1 MKLFTYWRSSSAYR
15 VRIALGLKGLAY
27 ESAFVHMTRAGGE
40 QHSPDFR
47 GKNPRSQIPVL
58 EVPGEAGQSPAF
70 LSQSLAIIE
79 YLEERF
85 PAPPLLP
92 KDLLARARVRELAE
106 VINSGTQPFHNL
118 TTINCLSELAP
129 TLDKQRWFEKFMTD
143 GLRVLEA
150 RAQELAGRFLVG
162 DEVSIADVLLVP
174 QLYATRRFGVS
185 VEPYPTLL
193 RIEAE
198 CQALAGFAAAHPDRQ
213 ADRE

>member
-1 MKLFTYWRSSSAYR
+1 MRLFTYWRSSSAYR
-15 VRIALGLKGLAY
+15 VRIALGMKGLAY
-27 ESAFVHMTRAGGE
+27 EPVSVHMLRAGGE
-40 QHSPDFR
+40 QHFPDFR
-47 GKNPRSQIPVL
+47 SKNPRGQIPVL
-58 EVPGEAGQSPAF
+58 ELPGEAGQSPVF

-92 KDLLARARVRELAE
+92 KEPLARARVRELAE
-106 VINSGTQPFHNL
+106 LINSGTQPFHN
-118 TTINCLSELAP
+118 TSTINFLSEIAP
-129 TLDKQRWFEKFMTD
+129 GFDKQRWFEKFMTE
-143 GLRVLEA
+143 GLQVLEL
-150 RAQELAGRFLVG
+150 RALELAGRFLVG

-185 VEPYPTLL
+185 VEAYPTLL

-198 CQALAGFAAAHPDRQ
+198 CLKLDGFASAHPDRQ